1 MYFAGID
8 LGSRKSKIAV
18 FDDDKLIEEYV
29 GETGL
34 GAARTAEMIMSHAL
48 ADTGL
53 RIEDFQSIVATGY
66 GRVVVP
72 FAHSHVSDI
81 LAHAMGAFWYFPS
94 ARTVLDLGG
103 QDCKAIN
110 VDERGRLT
118 GFIMNDKCA
127 SGNGRFLETMA
138 DLLEIPI
145 EKTGDISLESQ
156 KPVIFSTICAVFA
169 KSEALAILR
178 KGIPKSDILAGIH
191 HIMAVQCEKML
202 EMLSLQEDLVMSG
215 GISKNI
221 GVVKM
226 VTKRLGITPKIP
238 ADPQMVG
245 AVGAAVVARKKYLR
259 DKKVGAEKR

>member
-8 LGSRKSKIAV
+8 LGSRKSKIAL
-18 FDDDKLIEEYV
+18 FKEDELIKAYV

-34 GAARTAEMIMSHAL
+34 GAARTADMIMSLAL

-66 GRVVVP
+66 GRVVVS

-110 VDERGRLT
+110 IDERGRLT
-118 GFIMNDKCA
+118 GFVMNDKCA

-138 DLLEIPI
+138 DHLEIPI
-145 EKTGDISLESQ
+145 EKTGGISLESQ
-156 KPVIFSTICAVFA
+156 KPIIFSTICAVFA
-169 KSEALAILR
+169 NSEAMAMVR
-178 KGIPKSDILAGIH
+178 KGIPIADILAGIH
-191 HIMAVQCEKML
+191 HIIAVQCEKML
-202 EMLSLQEDLVMSG
+202 EMLSLEEDLVMSG
-215 GISKNI
+215 GVSKNS
-221 GVVKM
+221 GVVNM

-245 AVGAAVVARKKYLR
+245 AVGAAVVARKKYLAGKCR
-259 DKKVGAEKR
+259 KD

>member
-8 LGSRKSKIAV
+8 LGSRKSKIAI
-18 FDDDKLIEEYV
+18 FEDDKLIEQYV

-34 GAARTAEMIMSHAL
+34 GAARTAEMIMGHAL

-53 RIEDFQSIVATGY
+53 KIENFQSIVATGY

-81 LAHAMGAFWYFPS
+81 LAHAKGAFWFFPS
-94 ARTVLDLGG
+94 ARTILDLGG

-138 DLLEIPI
+138 DLLEIPF
-145 EKTGDISLESQ
+145 EKAGEISLQSQ

-169 KSEALAILR
+169 KSEALAMVR
-178 KGIPKSDILAGIH
+178 KGIPMSDILAGIH
-191 HIMAVQCEKML
+191 HIIAVQCEKMV
-202 EMLSLQEDLVMSG
+202 EMLSLLEDLVMSG
-215 GISKNI
+215 GVSKNI
-221 GVVKM
+221 GVVNM
-226 VTKRLGITPKIP
+226 VTKRLGITPHLP
-238 ADPQMVG
+238 SDPQMVG
-245 AVGAAVVARKKYLR
+245 AVGAAVVAREKFLAGKK
-259 DKKVGAEKR
+259 

>member
-1 MYFAGID
+1 MMKMYFAGID
-8 LGSRKSKIAV
+8 LGSRKSKIAL
-18 FDDDKLIEEYV
+18 FEDDALIREYV

-34 GAARTAEMIMSHAL
+34 GAARTAEMIMGHAL

-53 RIEDFQSIVATGY
+53 KIGDFKAIVATGY

-72 FAHSHVSDI
+72 FAQSHVSDI
-81 LAHAMGAFWYFPS
+81 LAHAMGAFWFFPS

-110 VDERGRLT
+110 LNEKGKIT

-145 EKTGDISLESQ
+145 EQTGEVSLQSQ

-169 KSEALAILR
+169 KSEALAMLR
-178 KGIPKSDILAGIH
+178 KGIPKPDILAGIY
-191 HIMAVQCEKML
+191 HIIAVQCEKML
-202 EMLSLQEDLVMSG
+202 EMLSYQEDLILSG
-215 GISKNI
+215 GISKNA
-221 GVVKM
+221 GVVHR
-226 VTKRLGITPKIP
+226 VAKRLGVIPKLP
-238 ADPQMVG
+238 RDPQIVG
-245 AVGAAVVARKKYLR
+245 AVGAAVVARQKYLAG
-259 DKKVGAEKR
+259 KI

>member
-8 LGSRKSKIAV
+8 LGSRKSKIAI

-34 GAARTAEMIMSHAL
+34 GAARTAEMIMDHAL
-48 ADTGL
+48 SDTGL
-53 RIEDFQSIVATGY
+53 KLKDFKSIVATGY

-72 FAHSHVSDI
+72 FAHYHISDI
-81 LAHAMGAFWYFPS
+81 LAHAKGAHWLLPS

-110 VDERGRLT
+110 VDEKGRIT

-145 EKTGDISLESQ
+145 EEVGDISLSAD
-156 KPVIFSTICAVFA
+156 KPITFSTICAVFA
-169 KSEALAILR
+169 KSEALAMVR
-178 KGIPKSDILAGIH
+178 KGIPKANILLGIH
-191 HIMAVQCEKML
+191 HIIAVQCEKML
-202 EMLSLQEDLVMSG
+202 EMISLEEDLVMSG
-215 GISKNI
+215 GVSKNI

-226 VTKRLGITPKIP
+226 VEKRLGMTPKIP
-238 ADPQMVG
+238 RDPQMIG
-245 AVGAAVVARKKYLR
+245 SVGAAVVAHERYLQGKK
-259 DKKVGAEKR
+259 

>member
-8 LGSRKSKIAV
+8 LGSRKSKIV
-18 FDDDKLIEEYV
+18 IFEDDKLIEEYV

-34 GAARTAEMIMSHAL
+34 GAARTAEMIMDHAL
-48 ADTGL
+48 SDTGL
-53 RIEDFQSIVATGY
+53 KLKDFTSIVATGY

-72 FAHSHVSDI
+72 FAHYNISDI
-81 LAHAMGAFWYFPS
+81 LAHAKGAHWVFPK

-110 VDERGRLT
+110 VDDKGRLT
-118 GFIMNDKCA
+118 GFVMNDKCA

-145 EKTGDISLESQ
+145 EETGSLSLSAD
-156 KPVIFSTICAVFA
+156 KPITFSTICAVFA
-169 KSEALAILR
+169 KSEALAMLR
-178 KGIPKSDILAGIH
+178 KGVPKENILLGIH
-191 HIMAVQCEKML
+191 QIIAIQCEKML
-202 EMLSLQEDLVMSG
+202 EMISLEEDLVMSG

-226 VTKRLGITPKIP
+226 VEKRLGINPKIHS
-238 ADPQMVG
+238 DPQIIG
-245 AVGAAVVARKKYLR
+245 AIGAAVVAREKYLR
-259 DKKVGAEKR
+259 NKK

>member
-8 LGSRKSKIAV
+8 LGSRKSKIAL
-18 FDDDKLIEEYV
+18 FEDDALVKEYV

-53 RIEDFQSIVATGY
+53 KIGDFKAIVATGY

-72 FAHSHVSDI
+72 FAQSHVSDI
-81 LAHAMGAFWYFPS
+81 LAHAMGAFWFFPS

-110 VDERGRLT
+110 LNERGKIT

-145 EKTGDISLESQ
+145 EQTGEVSLQSQ
-156 KPVIFSTICAVFA
+156 ICFNLPILLNRGLQCSGRSKRIFAGSYHV
-169 KSEALAILR
+169 AL
-178 KGIPKSDILAGIH
+178 S
-191 HIMAVQCEKML
+191 CEKML
-202 EMLSLQEDLVMSG
+202 RCFYENLIMSAEF
-215 GISKNI
+215 KN
-221 GVVKM
+221 M
-226 VTKRLGITPKIP
+226 V
-238 ADPQMVG
+238 
-245 AVGAAVVARKKYLR
+245 
-259 DKKVGAEKR
+259 

>member
-8 LGSRKSKIAV
+8 LGSRKSKIAIL
-18 FDDDKLIEEYV
+18 DDDHLLEEYV

-34 GAARTAEMIMSHAL
+34 GAARTAEMIMDHAL

-53 RIEDFQSIVATGY
+53 KLKDFTSIVATGY

-72 FAHSHVSDI
+72 FAHYNISDI
-81 LAHAMGAFWYFPS
+81 LAHAKGAYWLLPT

-110 VDERGRLT
+110 VDEKGRIT

-138 DLLEIPI
+138 DLLEIPLQDVG
-145 EKTGDISLESQ
+145 ELSLSAD
-156 KPVIFSTICAVFA
+156 KPIIFSTICAVFA
-169 KSEALAILR
+169 KSEALAMVR
-178 KGIPKSDILAGIH
+178 KGIPKANIFLGIH
-191 HIMAVQCEKML
+191 HIIAVQCEKML
-202 EMLSLQEDLVMSG
+202 EMISLEEDLVMSG
-215 GISKNI
+215 GVSKNV

-226 VTKRLGITPKIP
+226 VEKRLGITPKIST
-238 ADPQMVG
+238 DPQMTG
-245 AVGAAVVARKKYLR
+245 AVGAAVVAREKYLR
-259 DKKVGAEKR
+259 VKK

>member
-8 LGSRKSKIAV
+8 LGSRKSKIAL
-18 FDDDKLIEEYV
+18 FEDDALIKEFV

-53 RIEDFQSIVATGY
+53 KIGDFKAIVATGY

-72 FAHSHVSDI
+72 FAQSHVSDI
-81 LAHAMGAFWYFPS
+81 LAHAMGAYWFFPS

-110 VDERGRLT
+110 LNEKGKIT

-145 EKTGDISLESQ
+145 EKTGEISLESQ
-156 KPVIFSTICAVFA
+156 KPIIFSTICAVFA
-169 KSEALAILR
+169 KSEALAMLR
-178 KGIPKSDILAGIH
+178 KGIAKSDILAGIY
-191 HIMAVQCEKML
+191 HIIAVQCEKML
-202 EMLSLQEDLVMSG
+202 EMLSFEEDLVMSG

-221 GVVKM
+221 GVVTR
-226 VTKRLGITPKIP
+226 VAKRLGVTPKL
-238 ADPQMVG
+238 ASDPQMIG
-245 AVGAAVVARKKYLR
+245 AVGAAVVARQKYLAG
-259 DKKVGAEKR
+259 KI